1 MATYLPQ
8 RGLWNGDT
16 RVNDDPLDQPAIQDH
31 PDIAVDGQGNRY
43 VIWVDHRLP
52 DTAPDIFSAFLQT
65 VRVEHVY
72 LPLVL
77 K

>member
-1 MATYLPQ
+1 M
-8 RGLWNGDT
+8 
-16 RVNDDPLDQPAIQDH
+16 QDH

-52 DTAPDIFSAFLQT
+52 DTAPDTFAAFLQART
-65 VRVEHVY
+65 IKRVY

-77 K
+77 KP